1 MTLAFLRPE
10 LNQLQAY
17 SSHTD
22 GHHLSPDQLDIL
34 DTNEFPLDF
43 PPDLKQKFVDY
54 LFSAI
59 PTNRYPDGSHA
70 RVKQAI
76 AEYVNE
82 TINLDAPGAG
92 GITPENITVGC
103 GSDELIRSIL
113 LATCGPGRGKILVAD
128 PTFSMYQILATGLG
142 VETINIDRHPE
153 TFVIDLQAAQYALQ
167 SQPINVVFLVHP
179 NSPTGNAL
187 TAAELAWLRT
197 IPENILVVIDEAYFE
212 FSRNTLAGELEAH
225 PNWLILRTFSK
236 AFRLAAFRVGYGLGH
251 PEVIKAL
258 EKLRLPYNITA
269 PSLAAAQ
276 LVLAERETLL
286 AEVPGLLAQRDH
298 VFAELSQQPQLNL
311 WASNANFIF
320 FQARPAERTQDLAQE
335 LRQAGSLVRFTC
347 GGIRL
352 TIGTPEE
359 NHRVL
364 TRIGAWCQGNRQ
376 PLT

>member
-17 SSHTD
+17 SSHSD
-22 GHHLSPDQLDIL
+22 SKHLPPEQLDIL

-43 PPDLKQKFVDY
+43 PPELKQKYVDY

-59 PTNRYPDGSHA
+59 PANRYPDGSHA
-70 RVKQAI
+70 RLKQAI

-82 TINLDAPGAG
+82 NLDQAP
-92 GITPENITVGC
+92 ITTEQITVGC

-142 VETINIDRHPE
+142 VETVKIPRHPE
-153 TFVIDLQAAQYALQ
+153 TFAMDLDAAQEVLG
-167 SQPINVVFLVHP
+167 SETINVVFVVHP
-179 NSPTGNAL
+179 NSPTGNTLSA
-187 TAAELAWLRT
+187 TELAWLRT
-197 IPENILVVIDEAYFE
+197 IPEHILVVIDEAYYE
-212 FSRNTLAGELEAH
+212 FSGQTLAEELQGH

-236 AFRLAAFRVGYGLGH
+236 AFRLAAFRVGYGVGN
-251 PEVIKAL
+251 PEVITAL

-276 LVLAERETLL
+276 LVLAERDTLL
-286 AEVPGLLAQRDH
+286 GETPDLLNQRDW
-298 VFAELSQQPQLNL
+298 VFSKLSQHSQLTL

-320 FQARPAERTQDLAQE
+320 FQARPAEQTPDLAQQ
-335 LRQAGSLVRFTC
+335 LRQAGSLVRYTC

-359 NHRVL
+359 NSRVL
-364 TRIGAWCQGNRQ
+364 ARIGAWCQQ
-376 PLT
+376 